1 MNIVKPKGATTPC
14 KVLGRGTGTGKGCT
28 AGKGTKGQNSR
39 AGGGTRLGFEG
50 GQMPLFR
57 RVARRGFSNY
67 PFKKKYLTLK
77 VGSLGVFKDGDT
89 VNQESLAAAGLI
101 PSRMKGKRT
110 GIKILAGGEIS
121 KKLTVAVDRVSAGA
135 AEKIKAAGGTIVPA
149 DNKKTGRE

>member
-1 MNIVKPKGATTPC
+1 MNIVKPKGATTPP

-39 AGGGTRLGFEG
+39 AGGGTRPGFEG

-77 VGSLGVFKDGDT
+77 VQDLAVFKDGDT
-89 VNQESLAAAGLI
+89 VNRESLAAAGLI
-101 PSRMKGKRT
+101 SARSKDKVIP
-110 GIKILAGGEIS
+110 IKILAGGAIE
-121 KKLTVAVDRVSAGA
+121 KKLTVVVDKVSSGA
-135 AEKIKAAGGTIVPA
+135 AKLIKAAGGTITSGESA
-149 DNKKTGRE
+149 ARGRE